1 VSPVVGDAAVNLTFE
16 QGVVDLDVEIA
27 KCVQKLEL
35 ASLNLDKVR
44 KVESQPEYESTV
56 PANVRLANE
65 EKVCSR

>member
-1 VSPVVGDAAVNLTFE
+1 VSPVVDDAAVNLTSE

-27 KCVQKLEL
+27 KCVKKLEL
-35 ASLNLDKVR
+35 ASLNLDKVW

-65 EKVCSR
+65 EKVSGR